1 MALSPLGPIA
11 GAFCM
16 DNSEVAAIM
25 GPVGSAKTTAAAMRI
40 ARHAYEQWP
49 GPHGVARTRFA
60 IVRNTNR
67 ELEDTTLKSWLKLFP
82 ENRFGKFQSTKKT
95 QRWRFQ
101 PEGMD
106 KVIDAEFIFRALD
119 DEDDVA
125 NLLSLELTGAWFN
138 ELRQINT
145 SILAHMG
152 RRVGR
157 YPGGDLGGC
166 KWRGWIGDTNPWPF
180 TSDLHS
186 MFVTEPREG
195 YKFFKQPGGMDPDA
209 ENLENLEQTP
219 ETLKMNF
226 DDPRRRAQGRT
237 YYINALRDYSK
248 DEADM
253 YVHCK
258 YGASRAGQ
266 PCYPSY
272 NDNTHCVQVAT
283 DPKAELYIG
292 YDNTG
297 RNPAAIVAQKSAN
310 GQWRALFE
318 YVEQNMGLEQHAK
331 NLGRLLADEF
341 PGFKIK
347 KITCDPAGRAKDAF
361 DMDSRRIIAEAFVG
375 VTVLNARTNDMTTRL
390 AVVENAFQRMVNGDP
405 ALVIHPRCKTLRAA
419 CISEY
424 HFRKMKVAGG
434 DRYAE
439 EPNKTHPHGD
449 IAEALQY
456 LMLGG
461 GEGGAGDGPVAWPK
475 DGAAI
480 TPGQAAEN
488 NAMRSGAASRQ
499 LATAQFDPFAA

>member
-16 DNSEVAAIM
+16 DNSEVAAIV
-25 GPVGSAKTTAAAMRI
+25 GPVGSAKTTAAAMRV

-119 DEDDVA
+119 DEQDVA

-166 KWRGWIGDTNPWPF
+166 KWRGWFGDSNPWSF

-186 MFVTEPREG
+186 MFVAEPRSG
-195 YKFFKQPGGMDPDA
+195 YTFFHQPGGMDPDA

-219 ETLKMNF
+219 ETLKLPF
-226 DDPRRRAQGRT
+226 DDPRRREQGRT
-237 YYINALRDYSK
+237 YYINALRDYTP
-248 DEADM
+248 DEAAM
-253 YVHCK
+253 YVHSR
-258 YGASRAGQ
+258 YGSSRTGQ
-266 PCYPSY
+266 PCYVSY
-272 NDNTHCVQVAT
+272 NDNTHCAQVPV
-283 DPKAELYIG
+283 DSKAPLLIG

-297 RNPAAIVAQKSAN
+297 RNPAAVVAQKTKE
-310 GQWRALFE
+310 GVWHVLFE
-318 YVEQNMGLEQHAK
+318 YVEQNMGLKQHAQ
-331 NLGRLLADEF
+331 NLKRLLADEF
-341 PGFKIK
+341 PKHEIE
-347 KITCDPAGRAKDAF
+347 KITCDPAGRAKDAY
-361 DMDSRRIIAEAFVG
+361 DMDSRRIIADTFVG
-375 VTVLNARTNDMTTRL
+375 TTVLNARTNDMATRL
-390 AVVENAFQRMVNGDP
+390 EAVDGTFRRMINGGP
-405 ALVIHPRCKTLRAA
+405 AIVIHPKCKTLRSA

-424 HFRKMKVAGG
+424 HFRKMKVSGG
-434 DRYAE
+434 ERYTE
-439 EPNKTHPHGD
+439 EPNKSHPHGD

-456 LMLGG
+456 LLLGG
-461 GEGGAGDGPVAWPK
+461 GEGRATTGVVNSEVPQWGQQPGPS
-475 DGAAI
+475 I
-480 TPGQAAEN
+480 TPKKIW
-488 NAMRSGAASRQ
+488 
-499 LATAQFDPFAA
+499 TPFDV